1 LLSRRLFWEFLIET
15 HAQLDP
21 MLSSTPCSAR
31 IHAQRLNSETIQF
44 TCLMIASNQ
53 RRWGLLPAR
62 CALTCVGIWG
72 VGIAPALA
80 QTPIELTNTAS
91 GNFRLTPGSPPTR
104 ARSNTTV
111 VPALI
116 IAPPQLEIV
125 KSGDRVVAEPGDTV
139 IYRLVIRNTSTTPAG
154 NVVIQDT
161 LPIGFRYVPKTTKAS
176 LAVNNAPTEIPLAE
190 PTINGRI
197 LTFNFGQSLA
207 QNQVLTLNY
216 GVLLTQD
223 ALRGSGRNLAVA
235 GGIDPIRQT
244 AFQSNTASYQLQL
257 RPGILSDCGTILGR
271 VFVDKNFDGEAQ
283 AGEPGIPNAVIY
295 MDDGNRITT
304 DANGLFS
311 LLYVLPGSRVGTLDI
326 QSLAGYT
333 IAPNLYRKEGNSP
346 SRMVQIAPGTTRRM
360 NFAVTPN
367 FGEGRGEVQK

>member
-1 LLSRRLFWEFLIET
+1 
-15 HAQLDP
+15 
-21 MLSSTPCSAR
+21 
-31 IHAQRLNSETIQF
+31 
-44 TCLMIASNQ
+44 MIVSNH
-53 RRWGLLPAR
+53 RGWALLPIR
-62 CALTCVGIWG
+62 CASIFFGILGFG
-72 VGIAPALA
+72 VAPIAA
-80 QTPIELTNTAS
+80 QPIDLTNTAS
-91 GNFRLTPGSPPTR
+91 GSSRLTSGSPANRTV
-104 ARSNTTV
+104 SNTTV

-161 LPIGFRYVPKTTKAS
+161 LPVGFRYVPQTTKAS
-176 LAVNNAPTEIPLAE
+176 LATNNAPVEIPFAE
-190 PTINGRI
+190 PTIAGRV

-223 ALRGSGRNLAVA
+223 SLRGTGRNLAVA
-235 GGIDPIRQT
+235 NGIDSVRLTP
-244 AFQSNTASYQLQL
+244 FQSNTASYQLQL

-283 AGEPGIPNAVIY
+283 TNEPGVPNAVIY

-311 LLYVLPGSRVGTLDI
+311 LLYVLPGARVGTLDLT
-326 QSLAGYT
+326 SLPGYT

-346 SRMVQIAPGTTRRM
+346 SRMVQMAPGTTKRM
-360 NFAVTPN
+360 NFAVTPA
-367 FGEGRGEVQK
+367 FGEGQK